1 MYTVDFQDRLRDD
14 SIVRFH
20 PERLVNQVRRAREQG
35 RSIKGL
41 AEDFGLPYATV
52 ARWVHD
58 LPSQAAA
65 FNRAR
70 ARNERRKDQ
79 LRHLVKA
86 LPMSRNR
93 ARLFVSLLYWCEG
106 GKPPATNYLQ
116 FSNSDWTL
124 VSTFLELLRR
134 GFQIDE
140 TRLRAHLQVHE
151 THDFEQV
158 LTFWSRLLKIPPG
171 QFYKPTTTRPSDK
184 MKRRRYF
191 GTCTIKYFDVSLL
204 LNIVGLYE
212 AFAQKYGRVAES
224 V

>member
-1 MYTVDFQDRLRDD
+1 M
-14 SIVRFH
+14 
-20 PERLVNQVRRAREQG
+20 NQVRQAREQG

-41 AEDFGLPYATV
+41 AEDFRLPYATV

-58 LPSQAAA
+58 LPSQAGA

-79 LRHLVKA
+79 LRHLVTA
-86 LPMSRNR
+86 SLINRNQ
-93 ARLFVSLLYWCEG
+93 ARLLVSLLYWCEG

-134 GFQIDE
+134 GFRIDE
-140 TRLRAHLQVHE
+140 RRLRAHLQVHE
-151 THDFEQV
+151 THNFERV
-158 LTFWSRLLKIPPG
+158 LTFWSQLLRIPRAH
-171 QFYKPTTTRPSDK
+171 FYKPTTSRPSDK

-191 GTCTIKYFDVSLL
+191 GTCTIK
-204 LNIVGLYE
+204 
-212 AFAQKYGRVAES
+212 
-224 V
+224 